1 MIKVLFILF
10 WAATLIGQG
19 NGKLSGRITSSE
31 KGERLT
37 GVNVMVKGTY
47 YGAASD
53 VDGYYFIPQINPGI

>member
-1 MIKVLFILF
+1 MIRVLFILF

-19 NGKLSGRITSSE
+19 EGNLSGRITSTE
-31 KGERLT
+31 TGEGLP

-53 VDGYYFIPQINPGI
+53 VDGY